1 VIVAWLLRVKTIDI
15 NVFLP
20 IFKGGVMRVKG
31 SCLSVVATTSALA
44 LLVAAGVMC
53 QKSQSEKTETPQAAV
68 SEKAPVHDAMMGSD
82 MGVTTDTSY
91 NKTGAAT
98 EYYTCTMHPQV
109 HQAKPGKCPICGM
122 NLEFH
127 KTDKTIK

>member
-1 VIVAWLLRVKTIDI
+1 VIVAWLLQNSTV

-44 LLVAAGVMC
+44 LLVAAGVVC
-53 QKSQSEKTETPQAAV
+53 QQSQSAKTETPQAAV
-68 SEKAPVHDAMMGSD
+68 SEKAPVHDSSMMTG
-82 MGVTTDTSY
+82 MGATADTFF
-91 NKTGAAT
+91 NKTGAAA

-122 NLEFH
+122 SLVFH
-127 KTDKTIK
+127 KAEKITR